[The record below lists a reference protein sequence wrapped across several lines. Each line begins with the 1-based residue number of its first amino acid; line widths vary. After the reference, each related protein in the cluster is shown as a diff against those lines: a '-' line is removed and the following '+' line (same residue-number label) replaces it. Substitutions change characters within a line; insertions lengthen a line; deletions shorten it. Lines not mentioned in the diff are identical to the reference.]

1 MRVLLDTHVV
11 LWWYDDPQVILSESR
26 RIIEDPNNE
35 IYLSPIV
42 IWEILIKS
50 SLKKLSV
57 SDKLFDKA
65 AADFTEL
72 PLTINHSKT
81 FNAIKKIHND
91 PFDLLLIAQAKAE
104 DLFLMT
110 RDKVI
115 LKYDIKFLK
124 A

>member
-1 MRVLLDTHVV
+1 MKVLLDTHVV
-11 LWWYDDPQVILSESR
+11 LWWYDDPKAILAESR
-26 RIIEDPNNE
+26 NIIENPDNE

-42 IWEILIKS
+42 IWEVLIKS
-50 SLKKLSV
+50 GLKKV
-57 SDKLFDKA
+57 FVPDKLLERA
-65 AADFTEL
+65 ATDFTEL

-81 FNAIKKIHND
+81 FSTIKKMHND

-115 LKYDIKFLK
+115 LKYDIKLLK